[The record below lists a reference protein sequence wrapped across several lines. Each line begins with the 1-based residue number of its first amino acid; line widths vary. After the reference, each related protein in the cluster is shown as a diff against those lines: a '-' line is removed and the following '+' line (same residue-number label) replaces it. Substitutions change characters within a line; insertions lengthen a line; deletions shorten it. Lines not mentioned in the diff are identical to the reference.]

1 MTLEYWLETS
11 LYLAEGAAL
20 SLSVFAV
27 TLLIAFPLSLL
38 LAAIDHFI
46 PSLRWLIRGFTL
58 LFRGTPLMLQLFFFM
73 FGLPALGIR
82 LDRLTVAYVGF
93 GMNYAAYFI
102 EIIRAGVESIPKDQ
116 EESAKVLGATRSQ
129 IYWRILT
136 PQALRMQV
144 PVFTNET
151 ITLIKDTAL
160 VSVIALSDLLRKVRE
175 VVSRDFTI
183 SPFFMAAI
191 FYLAVSFLIAEI
203 LKRVEKQ
210 FDFIP

>member
-1 MTLEYWLETS
+1 
-11 LYLAEGAAL
+11 
-20 SLSVFAV
+20 
-27 TLLIAFPLSLL
+27 
-38 LAAIDHFI
+38 
-46 PSLRWLIRGFTL
+46 
-58 LFRGTPLMLQLFFFM
+58 MLQLFFFM

-116 EESAKVLGATRSQ
+116 EESAKVLGATSSQ
-129 IYWRILT
+129 IYRRILT

-191 FYLAVSFLIAEI
+191 FYLTVSFLIAEI

>member
-1 MTLEYWLETS
+1 MTLDYSIETS
-11 LYLAEGAAL
+11 LYLAEGAVL

-27 TLLIAFPLSLL
+27 TLVIAFPLSLL
-38 LAAIDHFI
+38 LAALYHFV
-46 PSLRWLIRGFTL
+46 PSSRWFIRGFTL

-73 FGLPALGIR
+73 FGLPAFGIR

-93 GMNYAAYFI
+93 GINYAAYFI
-102 EIIRAGVESIPKDQ
+102 EIIRAGIEGIPKDQ
-116 EESAKVLGATRSQ
+116 EESAKVLGASSQQ
-129 IYWRILT
+129 IYWKILS
-136 PQALRMQV
+136 PQALRIQV
-144 PVFTNET
+144 PVFTNEL

-191 FYLAVSFLIAEI
+191 FYLAVSFLIAEA

-210 FDFIP
+210 FDFIG